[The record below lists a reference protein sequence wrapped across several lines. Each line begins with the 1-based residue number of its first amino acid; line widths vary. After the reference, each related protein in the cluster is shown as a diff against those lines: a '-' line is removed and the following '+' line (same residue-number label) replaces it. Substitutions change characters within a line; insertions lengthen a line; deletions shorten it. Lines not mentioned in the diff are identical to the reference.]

1 MAVIKPLSPEIVTAA
16 AAMLSTCIPGLTPA
30 TLQTALENI
39 ITPNAMSEKATRPQK
54 PYTRKEAADMLGVSI
69 PTVDRYMAS
78 GRLAPVHYSPRAVRI
93 SAESVHNL
101 MKGGEA

>member
-1 MAVIKPLSPEIVTAA
+1 MNVSSTTPAEIVSAAVTMLSPYISG
-16 AAMLSTCIPGLTPA
+16 LSSGAL
-30 TLQTALENI
+30 LQAIETYN
-39 ITPNAMSEKATRPQK
+39 PNATSEKATRPQK

-78 GRLAPVHYSPRAVRI
+78 GRLTPVHYSPRAVRI